1 MEEILER
8 IAVALEKSNE
18 IIVKSVELQRLGYE
32 RSLEL
37 HRLLMDNT
45 ALSIERYLSL
55 RESGK

>member
-8 IAVALEKSNE
+8 IAAALERGNE
-18 IIVKSVELQRLGYE
+18 IMAKSVELQGVSYE
-32 RSLEL
+32 RHLKL
-37 HRLLMDNT
+37 HELLMDNT

>member
-1 MEEILER
+1 MKEILER
-8 IAVALEKSNE
+8 ISRALERSNE
-18 IIVKSVELQRLGYE
+18 VMVKSVELQRLGYE

>member
-8 IAVALEKSNE
+8 IAVALERSNE

-45 ALSIERYLSL
+45 ALSIERYIAL
-55 RESGK
+55 RESVK